1 MSGMFGAESSAR
13 QEEPPARTGRSRTLV
28 ITASVLVALFLALS
42 GFASFWT
49 ERLWFESVG
58 YSSVF
63 GTLLWTRV
71 GLFLVFGGVMA
82 AVVALN
88 LVLAYRARPLLI
100 NGGDAN
106 LSRYRDAVTPVTG
119 WLVGGVSALMGL
131 FAGASASGQWREYSL
146 WRHSSP
152 FGRTDPYFDRDV
164 GFYVFELPWW
174 HYLTDFVMASAV
186 IGLMAATL
194 VHYLYGGIR
203 LSVARDRLSSAAQVH
218 LSVLLGIFVLAKAAD
233 YWLDRFDLVTDSGSL
248 FTGMDYT
255 GERAVLPAKEIL
267 TGIALICA
275 VLFFLNVW
283 RRTWLLPSMG
293 IALLALSAVLLG
305 LIVPGVVQQFQV
317 SPNVPDKEGP
327 YIAKNIE
334 ATRAAY
340 NLDDIE
346 VSPYS
351 SNPDTSDEG
360 GLAALDQATSTVP
373 LVDPKIVSQTFE
385 QQQQVRAYYS
395 VPPVLDVDR
404 YEIDGTDR
412 AVVLGVRELDQN
424 GLDDADKNWAN
435 LHTVYTHG
443 NGVIAAYANQ
453 RQADDGEQ
461 SDTIQWA
468 EGQEASESALSDLNE
483 GGYESRVYFGEQS
496 PSYSIVGQRGNE
508 EALELDLP
516 KGERDDTNQY
526 RTYGGAGGVPIGNII
541 DKLLFAVKFGEPN
554 LVLSGRVHEDSKIL
568 YDRNP
573 RQMVMKVAP
582 WLTVDS
588 APYPAVID
596 GRIQWILDGYTVT
609 DKFPL
614 SQRESL
620 EEMTKDSLTDPPGF
634 QTLPTD
640 EINYIRNAVKATVD
654 AYDGTVNI
662 YAWDEEDPI
671 LKVWSEVF
679 PDVVLP
685 KSEIPDALMEHLRYP
700 DDLFKVQRH
709 QFARY
714 HLTEPNDWYAGD
726 DRWEVPT
733 DPQDDETK
741 QPPYRLFLDDTW
753 ALTSVYVPRGK
764 NNLASFMSVD
774 SDATSDGY
782 GQISV
787 LELPNER
794 TAGPGQIANE
804 LRSDEGVREEL
815 LGFTQGGVDTIYG
828 NLLTLPVGDGL
839 MYVQPV
845 YTQRSDDAEASFP
858 ILRFVLVSYGDE
870 IGIGTTLREAIA
882 NVLGVSATAP
892 EPTPDP
898 GPDPDPGTTPD
909 PGPTG
914 STDDQIRALLSQ
926 AEEKFAAADRAQ
938 GNGNSVGWARLTEQG
953 RELITEAVKLAG
965 QRD

>member
-327 YIAKNIE
+327 YIAENIE

-870 IGIGTTLREAIA
+870 IGIGTTLLEAIA

>member
-88 LVLAYRARPLLI
+88 LALAYRARPLLI

-870 IGIGTTLREAIA
+870 IGIGTTLLEAIA

-953 RELITEAVKLAG
+953 RELITEAVELAG

>member
-327 YIAKNIE
+327 YIAENIE

-870 IGIGTTLREAIA
+870 IGIGTTLLEAIA

-953 RELITEAVKLAG
+953 RELITEAVELAG